1 MNFVPKLCYKGAC
14 ELYAYPSD
22 VTMLQY
28 KFFYGSN
35 QEKSQLKS
43 TEEGAH
49 FSLRMK
55 KFCMGQMT
63 TIELVFIKEKITI
76 VKIIILLLLLC
87 NYTHGY
93 KLLL

>member
-1 MNFVPKLCYKGAC
+1 MNCMHILH
-14 ELYAYPSD
+14 

-35 QEKSQLKS
+35 QERCQLKS

-55 KFCMGQMT
+55 KICMGQMT

-76 VKIIILLLLLC
+76 VKIIIIIILLLLLC
-87 NYTHGY
+87 NSTHGY

>member
-1 MNFVPKLCYKGAC
+1 MHIL
-14 ELYAYPSD
+14 LMLHYA
-22 VTMLQY
+22 TIQI
-28 KFFYGSN
+28 FYGLN

-76 VKIIILLLLLC
+76 VKIIILLLLLLC